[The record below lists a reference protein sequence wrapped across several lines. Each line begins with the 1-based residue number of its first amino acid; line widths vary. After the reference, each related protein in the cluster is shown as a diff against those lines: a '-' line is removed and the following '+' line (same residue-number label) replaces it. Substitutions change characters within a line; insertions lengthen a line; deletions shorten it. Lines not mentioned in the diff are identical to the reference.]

1 MAILYELTEMNT
13 IIGIYGPM
21 PLDEAYW
28 LSGYMFRSKIRPLE
42 EELKMAE
49 EITLAKACM
58 DVFSPSR
65 KLTTQEYRELTQQ
78 DKEDLRDLF
87 IKEGYNIT
95 PLKAPVE
102 TES

>member
-1 MAILYELTEMNT
+1 MTKSL
-13 IIGIYGPM
+13 
-21 PLDEAYW
+21 
-28 LSGYMFRSKIRPLE
+28 GYKSSVLLIQEKRTVVRRATRKFTHYKGV
-42 EELKMAE
+42 KMAE

-65 KLTTQEYRELTQQ
+65 KMTTQEYRELTHQ
-78 DKEDLRDLF
+78 DKEDLREAF

-95 PLKAPVE
+95 PLKAPSPE